1 MGVKEGTKALAAG
14 AKKQA
19 DAIAATSDIMKE
31 YQESMDSINAV
42 AEKLDASLSA
52 TAAGFAA
59 LKASSVIV
67 GDTATRFLNLNE
79 ALQRSTTGVEE
90 LALNKKKLRDQLF
103 ELNEEQ
109 AKFGVS
115 LKDNYEAA
123 KTLTTSNVK
132 LLDIYKKNAVSL
144 VDFSGRLQAFRVD
157 AKDSSDMIGTL
168 TSNLDMNAAQ
178 LDTTRRSLVGFARQ
192 TGQSVKEVVESY
204 TKSIKGFMD
213 FLDPKEMNKAF
224 MQFQVMARRMGME
237 ANDLYGIATK
247 FDTIEQ
253 SQEIGGK
260 MNQVFSSLGIEFNA
274 LALQEMEPKQRVEYL
289 SKKTREA
296 LERARGMGGME
307 GRLITKALVSAGGFA
322 DPAQLRAFAAEG
334 GGRRAT
340 TPFERGGGRVTEVSR
355 REEALLARRENF
367 TKVAAANAK
376 RRSELFTRQLSAFG
390 KFEKLIERFPSI
402 ILTTDEKIDRAK
414 VVATKAIAVTADK
427 KFSDML
433 ATMSSAAELKTEVP
447 KPVQD
452 VLKKLGIEAKTMAD
466 AVAALVAANRAAPM
480 TKKQAEDVIQ
490 AILSMPAMIAN
501 AIKAIKA

>member
-1 MGVKEGTKALAAG
+1 MGAKEGTKALAAG

-31 YQESMDSINAV
+31 YQESMESINAV

-52 TAAGFAA
+52 TAFGFAA

-79 ALQRSTTGVEE
+79 ALQRSTAGVEE

-109 AKFGVS
+109 ANFGVS

-178 LDTTRRSLVGFARQ
+178 LDSTRRSLVGFARQ

-204 TKSIKGFMD
+204 SKSIKGFMD

-253 SQEIGGK
+253 SQEIGGR

-289 SKKTREA
+289 SKKTRA
-296 LERARGMGGME
+296 SSS
-307 GRLITKALVSAGGFA
+307 VSSIIVSNASF
-322 DPAQLRAFAAEG
+322 FAAS
-334 GGRRAT
+334 AC
-340 TPFERGGGRVTEVSR
+340 F
-355 REEALLARRENF
+355 LLNF
-367 TKVAAANAK
+367 
-376 RRSELFTRQLSAFG
+376 
-390 KFEKLIERFPSI
+390 
-402 ILTTDEKIDRAK
+402 
-414 VVATKAIAVTADK
+414 
-427 KFSDML
+427 
-433 ATMSSAAELKTEVP
+433 AEP
-447 KPVQD
+447 
-452 VLKKLGIEAKTMAD
+452 
-466 AVAALVAANRAAPM
+466 
-480 TKKQAEDVIQ
+480 
-490 AILSMPAMIAN
+490 
-501 AIKAIKA
+501 